1 MNIIL
6 SVNVFY
12 IGGKMEEKFLADK
25 VFIQMTP
32 EEEKKEILRNIIN
45 TRAQLTNANRNFE
58 FANTNDLIDYYIY
71 KIKAI
76 QSKLDNLIK
85 LAKVRGIEIEKLA

>member
-1 MNIIL
+1 
-6 SVNVFY
+6 
-12 IGGKMEEKFLADK
+12 MEEKFLTDK
-25 VFIQMTP
+25 FFLEMTE

-45 TRAQLTNANRNFE
+45 TRAQLTSANRNFE

-76 QSKLDNLIK
+76 QSRLDSLIK
-85 LAKVRGIEIEKLA
+85 LAKLRGIEVEKLA

>member
-1 MNIIL
+1 
-6 SVNVFY
+6 
-12 IGGKMEEKFLADK
+12 MEEKFLTDK
-25 VFIQMTP
+25 VFIEMTE

-76 QSKLDNLIK
+76 QSRLDSLIK
-85 LAKVRGIEIEKLA
+85 LAKVRGIEVEKLA

>member
-1 MNIIL
+1 
-6 SVNVFY
+6 
-12 IGGKMEEKFLADK
+12 MEEKYIAEKIF
-25 VFIQMTP
+25 VQMTP

-45 TRAQLTNANRNFE
+45 TRAQLTNANKNFE

-76 QSKLDNLIK
+76 QSRLDSLIK
-85 LAKVRGIEIEKLA
+85 LAKVRGIEVEKLA